1 MYYKFKPKKVD
12 VENLLKACEDF
23 QNQINK
29 IEQEHKLIIKINKN
43 CNSVYFKKNNV
54 NYRVSLHNKINKN
67 EVQDLS
73 NDYYKWNSDLENYK
87 NIVTNS
93 RKNIIKKLEQLLN

>member
-1 MYYKFKPKKVD
+1 MSYKFKPKKVD
-12 VENLLKACEDF
+12 IENWLKACEDF

-29 IEQEHKLIIKINKN
+29 IEQEHNLIIKINKS
-43 CNSVYFKKNNV
+43 CNSIYFKKNNV
-54 NYRVSLHNKINKN
+54 NYRISLHNKINKN

-73 NDYYKWNSDLENYK
+73 NDYYKWNGGLANYK

-93 RKNIIKKLEQLLN
+93 RTNIIKKLEQLI

>member
-1 MYYKFKPKKVD
+1 MSYKLKSKKVD
-12 VENLLKACEDF
+12 IENWLKICEDF

-29 IEQEHKLIIKINKN
+29 IEQERKLIIKINKN
-43 CNSVYFKKNNV
+43 CNSIYFKKNNV
-54 NYRVSLHNKINKN
+54 NYRISLHNKINKN

-73 NDYYKWNSDLENYK
+73 NDYYKWNGGLENYK

-93 RKNIIKKLEQLLN
+93 RKNIIKKLEQLL

>member
-1 MYYKFKPKKVD
+1 MSYKFKPKKVD
-12 VENLLKACEDF
+12 LENWLKSCEDF
-23 QNQINK
+23 QNQINQ
-29 IEQEHKLIIKINKN
+29 IEKEHNIIIKINKN
-43 CNSVYFKKNNV
+43 CNSIYFKKNNV

-73 NDYYKWNSDLENYK
+73 NDFYKWNSSLENYK

-93 RKNIIKKLEQLLN
+93 RKNIIKKLEQLL